1 MNLNFYRSKRR
12 QRRSEGRSEFA
23 FLRFLCLLLLIC
35 FCLPARGADQII
47 TATIIVTNTPAN
59 NATITVNA
67 VVKTWKT
74 QPVTVTSTQIGIT
87 NSIGANATNLYAHAA
102 AFPWSSLQLA
112 RSGTNG
118 IALTTLM
125 NGALSVT
132 LSSAWGE
139 VTYSTQTVAVLQV
152 IRVPFPS
159 IPGLANRTNQAG
171 LLVAG
176 IGAYSPTPF
185 PVSSVAMSLFTDLST
200 YQELSGIKL
209 FYGGI
214 ELSNTLSRV
223 IGPTELRVE
232 TNGWIRLVEGGYFEA
247 STNSIVRF
255 YDGAVVEGTVD
266 GAPSTNWN
274 FNYVADAD
282 TVARRND
289 VTNIV
294 GELTLNPLP
303 QASAVITNL
312 TAYEGTNYNLVQT
325 NAELRGTRFANT
337 NRFTGDISFA
347 QSINTSLAN
356 GNNSGLDFGVKT
368 YVKIKAGPS
377 AAFTI
382 CGIQAAG
389 RDGRTLIIENATGQP
404 WTIAHQSGTDAT
416 AANRIV
422 TPMALDLGLP
432 LGTTVCLIYDID
444 ISRWKLVW
452 SSQGLTTFTTT
463 AALNFGSTLA
473 QTSAD
478 LTISLT
484 GASEGDV
491 VQLAVPSAAVNAD
504 SAYTAWVSGADTVTV
519 RFNNY
524 SAAPINP
531 ASGTFRVAVTKF

>member
-1 MNLNFYRSKRR
+1 LAGVS
-12 QRRSEGRSEFA
+12 
-23 FLRFLCLLLLIC
+23 FLCALCFLLLILSC
-35 FCLPARGADQII
+35 PSARAADQII
-47 TATIIVTNTPAN
+47 TATIVVTNTPAD
-59 NATITVNA
+59 ADTITVNA
-67 VVKTWKT
+67 VAKTWKT
-74 QPVTVTSTQIGIT
+74 QPVSVPTTQIGIT
-87 NSIGANATNLYAHAA
+87 NSIGGNATNLYAHAA
-102 AFPWSSLQLA
+102 AFPWSSLQLV

-118 IALTTLM
+118 IALTTLL

-132 LSSAWGE
+132 LSGTWGE
-139 VTYSTQTVAVLQV
+139 VSYFTNTVTTLQV
-152 IRVPFPS
+152 IRVPFTG
-159 IPGLANRTNQAG
+159 IPGVGNRTNQAG

-185 PVSSVAMSLFTDLST
+185 PVASVAMSLFTDLST
-200 YQELSGIKL
+200 YQELSGTKL
-209 FYGGI
+209 FVGGL
-214 ELSNTLSRV
+214 ELSNTLSRI
-223 IGPTELRVE
+223 IGPTELRVL
-232 TNGWIRLVEGGYFEA
+232 TNGLVRFVEGGLLEI
-247 STNSIVRF
+247 STNAIARF
-255 YDGAVVEGTVD
+255 RDGALVQGTVA
-266 GAPSTNWN
+266 GVVKTNWN

-282 TVARRND
+282 TVVRRND
-289 VTNIV
+289 LTNMV
-294 GELTLNPLP
+294 AELMLNPLP
-303 QASAVITNL
+303 QASAIITNL
-312 TAYEGTNYNLVQT
+312 TAYSGTNTDMVLT
-325 NAELRGTRFANT
+325 NSTLKGSTFAET
-337 NRFTGDISFA
+337 NNFLGDVSFQ
-347 QSINTSLAN
+347 QSIVTSLAN

-368 YVKIKAGPS
+368 YVKLKAGPS

-422 TPMALDLGLP
+422 TPMALDVGLP
-432 LGTTVCLIYDID
+432 LGTTVVLVYDID

-463 AALNFGSTLA
+463 AALNFGNTLA

-504 SAYTAWVSGADTVTV
+504 SNYTAWVSSADTITV

-524 SAAPINP
+524 SVGAINP